1 MPSEPKNVT
10 ALLRAW
16 SGGDQRARDE
26 LLPLIY
32 GELRRRAAAHLRRER
47 QGHSFQPTALV
58 HEAYL
63 RLVDQKVSWKNRAQ
77 FFALASEMM
86 RRILVDHARTR
97 KRGKRDGAW
106 TRVELDEAVA
116 IAEQRDVDLV
126 SLDQALRE
134 LSELDPRHGRVV
146 ELRFFGGLT
155 LEEAAEV
162 LGASPATVKRDWSL
176 ARAWLYRRL
185 KRASDAPP
193 ESEGS
198 ASGP

>member
-1 MPSEPKNVT
+1 MPSQPNDVT
-10 ALLRAW
+10 GLLRAW

-47 QGHSFQPTALV
+47 RGHSFQPTALV

-63 RLVDQKVSWKNRAQ
+63 RLVDQQVPWKNRAH
-77 FFALASEMM
+77 FFGLASEMM
-86 RRILVDHARTR
+86 RRILVDHARAR
-97 KRGKRDGAW
+97 KRGKRPGAW

-126 SLDQALRE
+126 SLDRALQE
-134 LSELDPRHGRVV
+134 LSDLDPRHGRVV

-155 LEEAAEV
+155 LEETAEV
-162 LGASPATVKRDWSL
+162 LGASAATVKRDWSL

-185 KRASDAPP
+185 TSSSDEPP
-193 ESEGS
+193 
-198 ASGP
+198 A

>member
-1 MPSEPKNVT
+1 M
-10 ALLRAW
+10 
-16 SGGDQRARDE
+16 
-26 LLPLIY
+26 
-32 GELRRRAAAHLRRER
+32 HLRRER

-58 HEAYL
+58 NEAYL
-63 RLVDQKVSWKNRAQ
+63 RLIDQQVHWKNRAH
-77 FFALASEMM
+77 FFGLASEMM
-86 RRILVDHARTR
+86 RRILVDHARAR
-97 KRGKRDGAW
+97 KRGKRAGAW

-116 IAEQRDVDLV
+116 IAEQRDVDLL

-185 KRASDAPP
+185 TGGSDTPP
-193 ESEGS
+193 ANGDSPS
-198 ASGP
+198 